1 MGSTMKP
8 LSIADIFESFTKK
21 QLKHVSTP
29 AFEGVEWEKLD
40 FFSWH
45 HVSGHISFVF
55 YPMADRSIGIVLHKA
70 KGTNKTCSVMF
81 SWCLTIQRGN
91 EISLYSSYVNDNPY
105 NIVEDYVCKD
115 LRCSLY
121 LRKILP
127 LCANQMPE
135 SLSIESRSIRL
146 KQNLERFIS
155 LVYPRQLA
163 DPK

>member
-1 MGSTMKP
+1 MKP
-8 LSIADIFESFTKK
+8 LSITDIFESFTKK

-29 AFEGVEWEKLD
+29 ALEVVQWEKLD

-45 HVSGHISFVF
+45 HVSGHISFVV
-55 YPMADRSIGIVLHKA
+55 YPMADRNIGIVLHKT
-70 KGTNKTCSVMF
+70 KGTNKAGSVMC

-91 EISLYSSYVNDNPY
+91 EISIYSSYVNDNPN
-105 NIVEDYVCKD
+105 NIVGDYVCKD

-146 KQNLERFIS
+146 KQNLEKFIS
-155 LVYPRQLA
+155 LVYPRKLA
-163 DPK
+163 DSK